1 MIIISAAETSGK
13 ERGGFKLQR
22 NTMLNQSASN
32 NKLAATRKSG
42 MTLYD

>member
-22 NTMLNQSASN
+22 NTML
-32 NKLAATRKSG
+32 KSISK
-42 MTLYD
+42 TTN